1 VHYSNPNTGTQSDYD
16 LDVDYDG
23 SGEVERI
30 NFNNGGWIDDTHIT
44 DQTHN
49 GDGTITVTTDK
60 GYEYTVDE
68 SEDSTE
74 EESSD
79 DEESS
84 DEGDEME

>member
-1 VHYSNPNTGTQSDYD
+1 VHYSNSNTGTESDYD

-23 SGEVERI
+23 SGDVERI
-30 NFNNGGWIDDTHIT
+30 NFNNGGWIDDSHIT

-68 SEDSTE
+68 SPD
-74 EESSD
+74 
-79 DEESS
+79 SS
-84 DEGDEME
+84 DEPESASESESEDETE